1 MLSWLE
7 ATSLYK
13 VDDKQF
19 LNKSLEKIL
28 VAIPERKTHSW
39 QNNSY
44 SLRYFLSKQIVT
56 QGNIVM
62 ELSFLLGNFICYSH
76 NLPSNFRRK
85 LKSLPDLSE
94 MQLCL
99 PWEGK
104 HSLT

>member
-1 MLSWLE
+1 MSSWLE

-19 LNKSLEKIL
+19 LNKSLNKIL
-28 VAIPERKTHSW
+28 AVTERKTHSS
-39 QNNSY
+39 QKHSY
-44 SLRYFLSKQIVT
+44 SLRYFLSEQIVT

-62 ELSFLLGNFICYSH
+62 ELLFLLGNFKFCSH
-76 NLPSNFRRK
+76 NLLGNFRRK

-94 MQLCL
+94 MQLFL

-104 HSLT
+104 HPLT

>member
-1 MLSWLE
+1 MSSWLE

-19 LNKSLEKIL
+19 LNKSLNKIL
-28 VAIPERKTHSW
+28 AVTERKTHSS
-39 QNNSY
+39 QKHSY

-62 ELSFLLGNFICYSH
+62 ELLFLLGNFKFCSH
-76 NLPSNFRRK
+76 NLPGKFRRK

-94 MQLCL
+94 MQLFL
-99 PWEGK
+99 PWEDK
-104 HSLT
+104 HPLT

>member
-28 VAIPERKTHSW
+28 AITERKTHSS
-39 QNNSY
+39 QKHSY

-62 ELSFLLGNFICYSH
+62 ELLLLLGNFKFCSH
-76 NLPSNFRRK
+76 NLPGNFRK

-94 MQLCL
+94 MQLFL

-104 HSLT
+104 HPLT

>member
-1 MLSWLE
+1 MSSWLE

-28 VAIPERKTHSW
+28 VAIPERKTHSS

-62 ELSFLLGNFICYSH
+62 ELSFLLETLYVTLIICPAILEE
-76 NLPSNFRRK
+76 N
-85 LKSLPDLSE
+85 
-94 MQLCL
+94 
-99 PWEGK
+99 
-104 HSLT
+104 

>member
-1 MLSWLE
+1 MSSWLE

-19 LNKSLEKIL
+19 LNKSLDKIL
-28 VAIPERKTHSW
+28 AVTERKTHSS
-39 QNNSY
+39 QKHSY

-62 ELSFLLGNFICYSH
+62 ELLFLLGNFKFCSH
-76 NLPSNFRRK
+76 NLPGKFRRK

-94 MQLCL
+94 MQLFL
-99 PWEGK
+99 PWEDK
-104 HSLT
+104 HPLT

>member
-1 MLSWLE
+1 MSSWLE

-19 LNKSLEKIL
+19 LNKSLDKIL
-28 VAIPERKTHSW
+28 AVTERKTHSSH
-39 QNNSY
+39 SY

-62 ELSFLLGNFICYSH
+62 ELLFLLGNFKFCSH
-76 NLPSNFRRK
+76 NLPGNFRRK

-94 MQLCL
+94 MQLFL
-99 PWEGK
+99 PWEDK
-104 HSLT
+104 HPLT

>member
-1 MLSWLE
+1 MSSWLE

-19 LNKSLEKIL
+19 LTKSLDKIL
-28 VAIPERKTHSW
+28 AVTERKTHSS
-39 QNNSY
+39 QKHSY

>member
-19 LNKSLEKIL
+19 LNKSLDKIL
-28 VAIPERKTHSW
+28 SVTERKTHSS
-39 QNNSY
+39 QKHSY

-85 LKSLPDLSE
+85 LKSLLDLSE

>member
-1 MLSWLE
+1 MSSWLE

-19 LNKSLEKIL
+19 LNKSLNKIL
-28 VAIPERKTHSW
+28 AVTERKTHSS
-39 QNNSY
+39 QKHSY
-44 SLRYFLSKQIVT
+44 SLRYFLSKHIVT

-62 ELSFLLGNFICYSH
+62 ELLFLLGNFKFCSH
-76 NLPSNFRRK
+76 NLPGKFRRK

-94 MQLCL
+94 MQLFL

-104 HSLT
+104 HPLT

>member
-1 MLSWLE
+1 MSSWLE

-19 LNKSLEKIL
+19 LNKSLNKIL
-28 VAIPERKTHSW
+28 AVTERKTHSS
-39 QNNSY
+39 QKHSY

-62 ELSFLLGNFICYSH
+62 ELLFLLGNFKFCSH
-76 NLPSNFRRK
+76 NLPGNFRRK

-94 MQLCL
+94 MQLFL
-99 PWEGK
+99 PWEDK
-104 HSLT
+104 HPLT

>member
-19 LNKSLEKIL
+19 LNKSLNKIL
-28 VAIPERKTHSW
+28 AVTERKTHSS
-39 QNNSY
+39 QKHSY

>member
-1 MLSWLE
+1 MSSWLE

-19 LNKSLEKIL
+19 LNKSLDKIL
-28 VAIPERKTHSW
+28 AVTERKTHLS
-39 QNNSY
+39 QKHSY

-62 ELSFLLGNFICYSH
+62 ELLFLLGNFKFCSH
-76 NLPSNFRRK
+76 NLPGKFRRK

-94 MQLCL
+94 MQLFL

-104 HSLT
+104 HPLT

>member
-1 MLSWLE
+1 MSSWLE

-19 LNKSLEKIL
+19 LNKSLNKIL
-28 VAIPERKTHSW
+28 AVTERKTHSS
-39 QNNSY
+39 QKHSY

-62 ELSFLLGNFICYSH
+62 ELLFLLGNFKFCSH
-76 NLPSNFRRK
+76 NLPGSFRRK

-94 MQLCL
+94 MQLFL
-99 PWEGK
+99 PWEDK
-104 HSLT
+104 HPLT

>member
-1 MLSWLE
+1 MSSWLE

-19 LNKSLEKIL
+19 LTKSLDKIL
-28 VAIPERKTHSW
+28 AVTERKTHSS
-39 QNNSY
+39 QKHSY

-62 ELSFLLGNFICYSH
+62 ELLLLLGNFKFCSH
-76 NLPSNFRRK
+76 NLPGNFRRK

-94 MQLCL
+94 MQLFL
-99 PWEGK
+99 PWEDK
-104 HSLT
+104 HPLT

>member
-1 MLSWLE
+1 MSSWLE

-19 LNKSLEKIL
+19 LNVSGEDFGSCYWK
-28 VAIPERKTHSW
+28 KTHSS
-39 QNNSY
+39 QKHSY

-62 ELSFLLGNFICYSH
+62 ELLFLLGNFKFCSH
-76 NLPSNFRRK
+76 NLPGNFRRK

-94 MQLCL
+94 MQLFL

-104 HSLT
+104 HPLT

>member
-1 MLSWLE
+1 MSSWLE

-19 LNKSLEKIL
+19 LNKSLNKIL
-28 VAIPERKTHSW
+28 AVTERKTHSS
-39 QNNSY
+39 QKHSY

-56 QGNIVM
+56 QGDIVM
-62 ELSFLLGNFICYSH
+62 ELLFLLGNFKFCSH
-76 NLPSNFRRK
+76 NLPGKFRRK

-94 MQLCL
+94 MQLFL

-104 HSLT
+104 HPLT

>member
-1 MLSWLE
+1 MSSWLE

-19 LNKSLEKIL
+19 LNKSLNKIL
-28 VAIPERKTHSW
+28 AVTERKTHSS
-39 QNNSY
+39 QKHSY

-62 ELSFLLGNFICYSH
+62 ELLFLLGNFKFCSH
-76 NLPSNFRRK
+76 NLPGKFSRK

-94 MQLCL
+94 MQLFL

-104 HSLT
+104 HPLT